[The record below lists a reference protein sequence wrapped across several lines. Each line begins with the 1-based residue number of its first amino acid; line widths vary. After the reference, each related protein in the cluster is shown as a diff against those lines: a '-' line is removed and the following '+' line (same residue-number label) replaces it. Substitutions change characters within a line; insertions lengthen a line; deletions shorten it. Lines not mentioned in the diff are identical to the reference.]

1 MNMIEYIQNMKA
13 SLQIAYCIIFHF
25 HSHNYGYIIPL
36 KCKICGFKLLHRK
49 NTTAKFIDNTET
61 VEFQLFVLK

>member
-13 SLQIAYCIIFHF
+13 SLQIAYCIINS
-25 HSHNYGYIIPL
+25 HSYGYIIPL

-49 NTTAKFIDNTET
+49 NTTAKLIDNTET